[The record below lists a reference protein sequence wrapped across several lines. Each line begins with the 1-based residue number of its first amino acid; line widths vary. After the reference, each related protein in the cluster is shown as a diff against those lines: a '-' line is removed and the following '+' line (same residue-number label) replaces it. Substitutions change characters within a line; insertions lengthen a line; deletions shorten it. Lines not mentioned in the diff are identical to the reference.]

1 MYIYCIYWLL
11 SNRTKVSRRTLK
23 CLAMMPFSLRG
34 PQTLDIFSIWRGRG
48 HLKSLPKTW
57 IFMQKSNERLR
68 RLSLPISM
76 GLIVNSQSGTTRT
89 KRIHSANTANPA
101 EQSTTTTATKATV
114 RAAISTV
121 ESKETR
127 LMSPTWILWKW
138 LFGLPPLHQLIALGT
153 SLSLSLSFHHSLF
166 VSLSSF

>member
-1 MYIYCIYWLL
+1 
-11 SNRTKVSRRTLK
+11 
-23 CLAMMPFSLRG
+23 
-34 PQTLDIFSIWRGRG
+34 
-48 HLKSLPKTW
+48 
-57 IFMQKSNERLR
+57 MQKSNERLR

-101 EQSTTTTATKATV
+101 EQSTTTTATTV
-114 RAAISTV
+114 TISTV

-138 LFGLPPLHQLIALGT
+138 LFGLPPLHQLIALPPT
-153 SLSLSLSFHHSLF
+153 VSTSLFLSLFISLSLSIFKYSTLLVDKRTENTSNENLTVGYPSVTLNQRNTCLLCCWAWQTKF
-166 VSLSSF
+166 